1 MTSDGIQAAQIEPTY
16 DETASNSKCVV
27 LQALPYLIDV
37 AITGI
42 CISAKCNAK
51 YIKRNNKRWHS

>member
-1 MTSDGIQAAQIEPTY
+1 MTSDGTQAVKIEPTY

-27 LQALPYLIDV
+27 LEALPYLIDV

-42 CISAKCNAK
+42 CISAKSKANYMK
-51 YIKRNNKRWHS
+51 WT